1 MRCSQ
6 IGVEFL
12 VSPSPYSRYSHILI
26 ICKTSSTYS
35 SSRYSHSRD
44 CFIPYSSHIPP
55 HIYQCSINPSLTHSP
70 QQNPPPPPLENLEI
84 LLIDIRIPPLDPRRQ
99 PPQPLLHRLGHPQ
112 RHLVLEDEEHGEHEE
127 GDLGEAP
134 VAEQPFLDV
143 RDEALGLLEG
153 VLGVVGGLLG
163 LLVRA
168 AAEDAADEGDE
179 RCAALGLVDELC

>member
-1 MRCSQ
+1 MQSNWVLNSWSRLLHIVVTVISSLYANRPH
-6 IGVEFL
+6 IF
-12 VSPSPYSRYSHILI
+12 SPQALTLSLNSSLSYTTSHI
-26 ICKTSSTYS
+26 
-35 SSRYSHSRD
+35 
-44 CFIPYSSHIPP
+44 
-55 HIYQCSINPSLTHSP
+55 SILKSIHPNSP
-70 QQNPPPPPLENLEI
+70 QKNPPPPPLKDLEI
-84 LLIDIRIPPLDPRRQ
+84 LLIDIRVPPLDPRRQ

-143 RDEALGLLEG
+143 RDEALGFLEG

-179 RCAALGLVDELC
+179 RCAVFGQSMSCVSGGW